1 MKKISSPVLEISN
14 LYKTEKHKVIEKF
27 NLILQSGESMALL
40 YKNDEN
46 IELLCDILKGQK
58 RVDKGKIF
66 FKSADVTDSKN
77 IFGVIEK
84 KPEIPKTRSVI
95 DIGCSPIVKRG
106 LSKSMASV
114 LVKKELGAFLLNE
127 QGDKTAYLLPK
138 NLKLRTEVFGAYM
151 CSHELMAIDEPYLD
165 LSPDQRETELELLEK
180 VKRSVGLSLLVFTKD
195 IDTAVR
201 LADSVMIINDKTQSV
216 GIISVDE
223 KKIQKTKDKI
233 NELYQSV

>member
-151 CSHELMAIDEPYLD
+151 CSLD